1 MSQIMLPQIPFDDAT
16 LARSSIQ
23 DREDSNIP
31 IADEAVTDAAVLQNI
46 LAEDQKHT
54 SHDSYFSTSLGQP
67 RNITFASL
75 SDDQDI
81 QNVFRGNGRV
91 KN

>member
-1 MSQIMLPQIPFDDAT
+1 MSQIRLPQIPFDDAT

-23 DREDSNIP
+23 DREDSNIS
-31 IADEAVTDAAVLQNI
+31 ITDEAVLQNI
-46 LAEDQKHT
+46 LAQDQKHT

-81 QNVFRGNGRV
+81 QNVFRGNGKV
-91 KN
+91 NN